1 MKVLVLGGNG
11 MLGPWVVK
19 SLAGRHDLRVT
30 DINDAPKGFKH
41 EFRRLDVSDLETVS
55 RAAEGMDCI
64 VNLSVLRHDRK
75 LAWDVSMRGNY
86 NMMTAAVEHGIRR
99 VINTGPHFQLA
110 GPQYEFWDFGLNP
123 DMPPQ
128 PGTRL
133 YAISKAVGQEVCRVF
148 AERHDLYVM
157 TLLYYNMKL
166 PGTLAG
172 PEMRAGGS
180 VVYHNDMTP
189 YSLAWTDCG
198 EAIRCAVEVE
208 LAKLPS
214 RCETFFTFSDI
225 PHDKFRNDKILRIL
239 GFRPRYH
246 LEALWNKAYPGA

>member
-19 SLAGRHDLRVT
+19 SLAGRHDMLVT
-30 DINDAPKGFKH
+30 DINAPPKGFAHRFSK
-41 EFRRLDVSDLETVS
+41 LDVSDLDGVV

-75 LAWDVSMRGNY
+75 LAWDVSARGNY
-86 NMMTAAVEHGIRR
+86 NMMVAAARHGIRR
-99 VINTGPHFQLA
+99 VVNTGPHFQLA

-133 YAISKAVGQEVCRVF
+133 YAISKAVGQEFCRIF
-148 AERHDLYVM
+148 ATRHDLYVM

-166 PGTLAG
+166 PGSLAG
-172 PEMRAGGS
+172 PLEKQ
-180 VVYHNDMTP
+180 VTYHDDMTP
-189 YSLAWTDCG
+189 HSLAWTDCG
-198 EAIRCAVEVE
+198 EAVRCAVEVD
-208 LAKLPS
+208 LSRLPS

-225 PHDKFRNDKILRIL
+225 PHDKFRNDKLHRLL

-246 LEALWNKAYPGA
+246 LEAMWNKAPQDA

>member
-1 MKVLVLGGNG
+1 MKVLILGGNG

-19 SLAGRHDLRVT
+19 SLAGRHELRVT
-30 DINDAPKGFKH
+30 DINDAPKGFAH
-41 EFRRLDVSDLETVS
+41 EYVKLDVSDLAGTV
-55 RAAEGMDCI
+55 RAAKGVDCI

-86 NMMTAAVEHGIRR
+86 NMMEAAVRNGVRR

-110 GPQYEFWDFGLNP
+110 GPQYENWDFGLNP

-133 YAISKAVGQEVCRVF
+133 YAISKAMGQEICRVY
-148 AERHDLYVM
+148 AGRHDLYVM

-172 PEMRAGGS
+172 PEQRPGGK
-180 VVYHNDMTP
+180 VVLHNDMTP
-189 YSLAWTDCG
+189 YSLSWPDCG
-198 EAIRCAVEVE
+198 EAIRCAVDVE
-208 LAKLPS
+208 FVKLAS

-225 PHDKFRNDKILRIL
+225 PHDKFRNDKIQRVL

-246 LEALWNKAYPGA
+246 VEALWNKAYPEG

>member
-11 MLGPWVVK
+11 MLGPWVIK
-19 SLAGRHDLRVT
+19 ALAGRHDLRVT
-30 DINDAPKGFKH
+30 DINEPPKGFKH
-41 EFRRLDVSDLETVS
+41 EFVKLDVSDLNGVV
-55 RAAEGMDCI
+55 RAAQGVDCI

-86 NMMTAAVEHGIRR
+86 NMMEAAIQHGVRR

-110 GPQYEFWDFGLNP
+110 GPQYENWDFGLNP

-133 YAISKAVGQEVCRVF
+133 YAISKAMGQEICRVY
-148 AERHDLYVM
+148 AERHDIYVM
-157 TLLYYNMKL
+157 TLLYYNMKF

-172 PEMRAGGS
+172 PELRQGGK
-180 VVYHNDMTP
+180 VELHDDMTP
-189 YSLAWTDCG
+189 YSLSWPDCG

-208 LAKLPS
+208 FAKLPS

-225 PHDKFRNDKILRIL
+225 PHDKFRNDKIQRIL

-246 LEALWNKAYPGA
+246 VEALWNKAYPEG

>member
-1 MKVLVLGGNG
+1 MKVLILGGNG
-11 MLGPWVVK
+11 MLGPWVIK
-19 SLAGRHDLRVT
+19 ALAGRHELLVT
-30 DINDAPKGFKH
+30 DINDAPENSGH
-41 EFRRLDVSDLETVS
+41 EYRKVDASDLRQVV
-55 RAAEGMDCI
+55 RAAEGVECI

-75 LAWDVSMRGNY
+75 LAWDVSTRGNY
-86 NMMTAAVEHGIRR
+86 NMMAAAVEHGVRR

-110 GPQYEFWDFGLNP
+110 GPQYEAWDFGLNP

-133 YAISKAVGQEVCRVF
+133 YAISKAMGQEICRVF
-148 AERHDLYVM
+148 ADRHDLYVM

-166 PGTLAG
+166 PGSLAA
-172 PEMRAGGS
+172 PLETQ
-180 VVYHNDMTP
+180 VTYHNDMTP

-198 EAIRCAVEVE
+198 EAVRCAVEVE
-208 LAKLPS
+208 LSRLPS

-225 PHDKFRNDKILRIL
+225 PHDKFRNDKLQRLL

-246 LEALWNKAYPGA
+246 LEAMWNKSPA

>member
-1 MKVLVLGGNG
+1 MKVLLLGANG

-19 SLAGRHDLRVT
+19 ALTGRHELRVT
-30 DINDAPKGFKH
+30 DVIERPKGFKH
-41 EFRRLDVSDLETVS
+41 EYRVVDVSDADAVL

-64 VNLSVLRHDRK
+64 ANLSVLRHDRK
-75 LAWDVSMRGNY
+75 LAWDVSTRGCY
-86 NMMTAAVEHGIRR
+86 NMIAAAVKHGIRR

-110 GPQYEFWDFGLNP
+110 GPQYEFWDFGLHP

-133 YAISKAVGQEVCRVF
+133 YALSKAMGQEICRVF

-166 PGTLAG
+166 PGSLAG
-172 PEMRAGGS
+172 PLEKQ
-180 VVYHNDMTP
+180 VTYHNDMTP

-198 EAIRCAVEVE
+198 EAVRCAVEVE
-208 LAKLPS
+208 LSKLPS

-225 PHDKFRNDKILRIL
+225 PHDKFRNDKIQHIL

-246 LEALWNKAYPGA
+246 LEAMWNKAYDGA

>member
-1 MKVLVLGGNG
+1 MKVLLLGGNG

-19 SLAGRHDLRVT
+19 AMAGRHQLRVT
-30 DINDAPKGFKH
+30 DVNEPPKGFNH
-41 EFRRLDVSDLETVS
+41 EFRKLDASNLDAVL

-75 LAWDVSMRGNY
+75 LAWDVSTRGNY
-86 NMMTAAVEHGIRR
+86 NMMAAAVEHGIRR
-99 VINTGPHFQLA
+99 VVNTGPHFQLS
-110 GPQYEFWDFGLNP
+110 GPQYEDWDFGLNP

-133 YAISKAVGQEVCRVF
+133 YALSKAMGQEICRVF

-166 PGTLAG
+166 PGSLAA
-172 PEMRAGGS
+172 PLEKQ
-180 VVYHNDMTP
+180 VHYHDDMTP
-189 YSLAWTDCG
+189 FSLAWTDCG
-198 EAIRCAVEVE
+198 EAVRCAVEVE
-208 LAKLPS
+208 LSKLPS
-214 RCETFFTFSDI
+214 RCETFHTFSDI
-225 PHDKFRNDKILRIL
+225 PHDKFKSDKIQRVL

-246 LEALWNKAYPGA
+246 LEAMWNKGYKTT

>member
-1 MKVLVLGGNG
+1 MKVLILGGNG

-19 SLAGRHDLRVT
+19 ALAGRHELRVT
-30 DINDAPKGFKH
+30 DVNDAPKGLAH
-41 EFRRLDVSDLETVS
+41 EYRKVDASDLRSVV
-55 RAAEGMDCI
+55 RAADGMECI

-75 LAWDVSMRGNY
+75 LAWDVSARGNY
-86 NMMTAAVEHGIRR
+86 NMMAAAVEHGVRR

-110 GPQYEFWDFGLNP
+110 GPQYEAWDFGLNP

-133 YAISKAVGQEVCRVF
+133 YALSKAVGQEVCRVF

-166 PGTLAG
+166 PGSLAG
-172 PEMRAGGS
+172 PLEKQ
-180 VVYHNDMTP
+180 VTYHNDMTP

-198 EAIRCAVEVE
+198 EAVRCAVEVE
-208 LAKLPS
+208 FSRLPS

-225 PHDKFRNDKILRIL
+225 PHDKFRNDKIQRVL

-246 LEALWNKAYPGA
+246 LEAMWNKAYENV